1 MYIYSTSGT
10 CTRRSSSKAER
21 QDLAD
26 KRFFVGAPV
35 RAVGCLAMQG
45 ELQKNLF
52 FADGDPSGPFVE
64 GFLTHTVCGWFS
76 RANRLV
82 NWDSQ
87 LKSAVSD
94 LEVDYITLEQPE
106 KLSVPGWDKKIDFG
120 WFWEWAYKVEDSDD
134 ELVIATTR
142 PETMLGDTAVAV
154 HPEDPRCLKSR
165 VILD

>member
-1 MYIYSTSGT
+1 MDEKL
-10 CTRRSSSKAER
+10 SKAVLEAFMR
-21 QDLAD
+21 LH
-26 KRFFVGAPV
+26 KEK
-35 RAVGCLAMQG
+35 LIY
-45 ELQKNLF
+45 
-52 FADGDPSGPFVE
+52 
-64 GFLTHTVCGWFS
+64 

-94 LEVDYITLEQPE
+94 LEVDYITLEEPQ

-154 HPEDPRCLKSR
+154 HPEDPRYLPSSLENPWNQNPSLSGMPPTPCR
-165 VILD
+165 IMRA

>member
-1 MYIYSTSGT
+1 VWKWKN
-10 CTRRSSSKAER
+10 SSAATILTQLKRMGSSLDWSREAFTMDEKLSKAVLEAFMR
-21 QDLAD
+21 LH
-26 KRFFVGAPV
+26 KEK
-35 RAVGCLAMQG
+35 LIY
-45 ELQKNLF
+45 
-52 FADGDPSGPFVE
+52 
-64 GFLTHTVCGWFS
+64 

-94 LEVDYITLEQPE
+94 LEVDYITLEEPQ

-154 HPEDPRCLKSR
+154 HPEDPRYLQCSLLGLGFR
-165 VILD
+165 V